1 MSRGQWVEGR
11 ESPRAGVRGI
21 EGEGAREGR
30 PSRYCR
36 GEEWR
41 QRAVVNPFTAKVRV
55 LGPGRRDWTARTCL
69 IGICETLIPLR
80 REGMALFSLSFPPVL

>member
-1 MSRGQWVEGR
+1 MGGEA
-11 ESPRAGVRGI
+11 PRAGVRGR
-21 EGEGAREGR
+21 GAQKGR

-41 QRAVVNPFTAKVRV
+41 RRAAVNPFSAKGRV
-55 LGPGRRDWTARTCL
+55 LGPGRLDWTALTCL
-69 IGICETLIPLR
+69 IGICEALILPR